1 MKIATRC
8 VHAGHRPDP
17 STGAVTVPIYA
28 TSTFAYTR
36 FGEHRGWEYSRTANP
51 TRTALEQALAV
62 LEGGADACGF
72 ASGMAAIDAV
82 TDLLQSGDHIVAG
95 DDLYGGTHRLFTSI
109 TERHGVAVT
118 FVNTVDPAAFRDA
131 MTRDTRLVFV
141 ETPTNPTMRL
151 VDLAAVA
158 EIAHAHDALLV
169 VDNTFLTPVFQR
181 PLELGADLVIHS
193 TTKYLNGHS
202 DGLGGVVVC
211 SGPDLGERM
220 HTIQN
225 SAVAVIG
232 PFDAYLVLR
241 GLKTLA
247 ARMTVHDANAG
258 ALAEELAASQGESA
272 VHYPGLA
279 THPQHRLA
287 RVQQQGFGAM
297 ISFDLG
303 TEERAAAFCNAVRV
317 FTLAES
323 LGGVE
328 SLVCHPASMTHAA
341 VPEPKRRRVGITDG
355 LIRLSVGIEDIDDLK
370 DDLERGLE
378 AAARVSRGASGT

>member
-8 VHAGHRPDP
+8 VHAGQRPDP
-17 STGAVTVPIYA
+17 ATGAVTVPIYA
-28 TSTFAYTR
+28 TSTYAYAG
-36 FGEHRGWEYSRTANP
+36 FGEHRGWDYSRTANP
-51 TRTALEQALAV
+51 TRSALEEATSA

-82 TDLLQSGDHIVAG
+82 TDLLRSGDHIVAG

-118 FVNTVDPAAFRDA
+118 FVDAADPAAFRDA
-131 MTRDTRLVFV
+131 ITRDTRLVFV
-141 ETPTNPTMRL
+141 ETPTNPTMRV

-158 EIAHAHDALLV
+158 EISHAHDALLA

-181 PLELGADLVIHS
+181 PLELGADLVVHS

-202 DGLGGVVVC
+202 DGLGGVVVA
-211 SGPDLGERM
+211 GDADLGERL

-225 SAVAVIG
+225 SAGAVIG

-247 ARMTVHDANAG
+247 VRMAVHESNAG
-258 ALAEELAASQGESA
+258 LLAEVLAAARGVPT
-272 VHYPGLA
+272 VHYPGLL

-287 RVQQQGFGAM
+287 RAQQQGFGGM

-303 TEERAAAFCNAVRV
+303 SEDRAAAFCDAVRV

-341 VPEPKRRRVGITDG
+341 VPELKRHRLGITDG
-355 LIRLSVGIEDIDDLK
+355 LVRLSVGIEDIEDLK
-370 DDLERGLE
+370 NDVERGLD
-378 AAARVSRGASGT
+378 AAAGIS

>member
-8 VHAGHRPDP
+8 VHAGHQPDP
-17 STGAVTVPIYA
+17 ATGAVTVPIYA
-28 TSTFAYTR
+28 TSTFAYAR

-51 TRTALEQALAV
+51 TRSALEEAMAL
-62 LEGGADACGF
+62 LEGGADACAF

-82 TDLLQSGDHIVAG
+82 ADLLRTGDHIVAA
-95 DDLYGGTHRLFTSI
+95 DDLYGGTHRLLTTISKG
-109 TERHGVAVT
+109 HGVAVT
-118 FVNTVDPAAFRDA
+118 FVDATDPEAFRAAIRD
-131 MTRDTRLVFV
+131 DTRLVFV

-158 EIAHAHDALLV
+158 EIAHENQALLA

-181 PLELGADLVIHS
+181 PHELGADLVIHS

-202 DGLGGVVVC
+202 DGLGGVVVAK
-211 SGPDLGERM
+211 DLELGQRL

-225 SAVAVIG
+225 SAGAVVG

-247 ARMTVHDANAG
+247 VRMAVHESNGG
-258 ALAEELAASQGESA
+258 ALAATLAAAQGVAA
-272 VHYPGLA
+272 VHYPGLT
-279 THPQHRLA
+279 THPQHGLA
-287 RVQQQGFGAM
+287 RSQQHGYGAM
-297 ISFDLG
+297 ISFDLVS
-303 TEERAAAFCNAVRV
+303 ENRAAAFCNAVQL

-341 VPEPKRRRVGITDG
+341 VPEPERRRLGITEG
-355 LIRLSVGIEDIDDLK
+355 LVRLSVGIEDVADLK
-370 DDLERGLE
+370 EDLARGID
-378 AAARVSRGASGT
+378 AAAREA